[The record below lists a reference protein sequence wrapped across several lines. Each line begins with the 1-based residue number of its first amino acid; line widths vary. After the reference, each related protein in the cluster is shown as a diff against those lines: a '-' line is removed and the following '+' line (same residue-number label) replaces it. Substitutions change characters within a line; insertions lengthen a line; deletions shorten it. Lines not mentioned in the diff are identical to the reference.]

1 MHFRYE
7 PRLFSQCEQSCFGG
21 ETNSVADAWHRLPL
35 ERGGGGEQGPG
46 GSEENPPPLARP
58 QARQH
63 IAVQH
68 GGGAA
73 AAGGAGVHVLLF
85 PVVQQQAA
93 VLVAV
98 CQVDAVPPEKVPDDV
113 VAQLA
118 QVSGEDEVIV
128 LRAGLRVPEKGGEGV
143 VGGGGRS
150 QGCTMWKMFSVKFN
164 AYSSPE
170 ARRF

>member
-1 MHFRYE
+1 M
-7 PRLFSQCEQSCFGG
+7 
-21 ETNSVADAWHRLPL
+21 ADAGDGLPL
-35 ERGGGGEQGPG
+35 ERGGGGEQGAG
-46 GSEENPPPLARP
+46 GRKKHPPPFPIP

-73 AAGGAGVHVLLF
+73 AAGGAGVHILAL
-85 PVVQQQAA
+85 PVVQQQSA
-93 VLVAV
+93 VLVALARV
-98 CQVDAVPPEKVPDDV
+98 KAVLPEKIQHDV
-113 VAQLA
+113 VAQFP
-118 QVSGEDEVIV
+118 QVTGENEVVI
-128 LRAGLRVPEKGGEGV
+128 LWSSLRVPEKGGEGV